1 MTGLLNSATYR
12 TLRDAVI
19 DAALDEPR
27 AVIADV
33 NGLSVPAESAW
44 SVFTSARWHVTAWPD
59 VPILL
64 VCQHS
69 AYRRSITAT
78 GIARCVPLYSGRE
91 AALAAAIKRP
101 LRDRRRL
108 RTQLPARAVSL
119 GLARALIGQWLT
131 AWAQGCLIPVVG
143 TIATI
148 LVDNV
153 LKHTDSA
160 PVLIVESLQDTV
172 VVAVE
177 DDSQVP
183 AGRLEDESGSETLSG
198 LSIVSALC
206 RVWRST
212 PKSSGKTVWALVGRE
227 NQL

>member
-1 MTGLLNSATYR
+1 M
-12 TLRDAVI
+12 
-19 DAALDEPR
+19 
-27 AVIADV
+27 
-33 NGLSVPAESAW
+33 
-44 SVFTSARWHVTAWPD
+44 
-59 VPILL
+59 
-64 VCQHS
+64 
-69 AYRRSITAT
+69 
-78 GIARCVPLYSGRE
+78 
-91 AALAAAIKRP
+91 
-101 LRDRRRL
+101 
-108 RTQLPARAVSL
+108 
-119 GLARALIGQWLT
+119 
-131 AWAQGCLIPVVG
+131 G